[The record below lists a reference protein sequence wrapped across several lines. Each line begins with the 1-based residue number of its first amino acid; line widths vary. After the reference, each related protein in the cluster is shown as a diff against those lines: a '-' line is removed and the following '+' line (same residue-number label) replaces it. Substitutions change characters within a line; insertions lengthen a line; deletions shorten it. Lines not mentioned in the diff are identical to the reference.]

1 MKAIAIAIAIEP
13 SEFRVRDV
21 PCSWCGLRLG
31 PHTLLGSPTCAECR
45 DGGRAFRVRMG
56 VERLR
61 RAAEVK

>member
-1 MKAIAIAIAIEP
+1 MSAIAIEP
-13 SEFRVRDV
+13 PEFRVRDV
-21 PCSWCGLRLG
+21 PCGWCSLRLG
-31 PHTLLGSPTCAECR
+31 PHAVHNTPTCTECR